1 MAAKHIHTLDIC
13 FNVESDQADPYKLL
27 KGELYKALK
36 DRIDSLVDGEWVVGE
51 AIGYCDSYRNEARFR
66 LGDSRK

>member
-13 FNVESDQADPYKLL
+13 FNVETDQADPYKLS

-36 DRIDSLVDGEWVVGE
+36 DRMDGLDPDEFVVGE
-51 AIGYCDSYRNEARFR
+51 AFGLCDSYKNEARFN
-66 LGDSRK
+66 LGETRK